1 MIQKSFT
8 LNKVYVIAEAG
19 VNHNGNIELAKELID
34 VAAKAKADAVKF
46 QAFRTN
52 HLILPEIKKAPYQ
65 IENTGAEQSQTEM
78 LKKLELE
85 KSQYVELKNYC
96 SKKRKSLIFNRIVIF
111 CLIYNSF
118 SNKIYLLKQK

>member
-1 MIQKSFT
+1 M
-8 LNKVYVIAEAG
+8 NKVYVIAEAG

-65 IENTGAEQSQTEM
+65 IENTGAEQSQT
-78 LKKLELE
+78 
-85 KSQYVELKNYC
+85 
-96 SKKRKSLIFNRIVIF
+96 
-111 CLIYNSF
+111 
-118 SNKIYLLKQK
+118 